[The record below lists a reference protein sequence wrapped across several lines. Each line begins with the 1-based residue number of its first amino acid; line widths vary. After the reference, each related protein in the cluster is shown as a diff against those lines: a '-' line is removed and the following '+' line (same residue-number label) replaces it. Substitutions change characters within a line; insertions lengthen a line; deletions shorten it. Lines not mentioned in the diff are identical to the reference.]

1 MKYLLRQMLYTLAMI
16 ISIQNQ
22 CFAKLAQEFHQSYKK
37 INEELISIR
46 KEFSPT
52 QPKVYFLLDQIEK
65 VNRIIQEALVK
76 KNNYKKKCRDLSAQ
90 TDILKNKN
98 LLLKEKVLVLQ
109 NELEKTTLNLAQEQN
124 INTVLKQEHEQLKA
138 APKQSSLTE
147 RSTQPSFAEATAGG
161 PAQSLSLT
169 STSEPISPR

>member
-16 ISIQNQ
+16 ISIQSQ
-22 CFAKLAQEFHQSYKK
+22 CSAKLSQEFHQSYKK

-52 QPKVYFLLDQIEK
+52 QPKVYFLLDQVEK
-65 VNRIIQEALVK
+65 VNRIIQETLVK
-76 KNNYKKKCRDLSAQ
+76 KNNYKKKCRDLSTQ

-109 NELEKTTLNLAQEQN
+109 NELEKTTLNLAQEQSLN
-124 INTVLKQEHEQLKA
+124 SVLRQEKEQLKQPQHKHQINPRLPRLRRRTGNLKA
-138 APKQSSLTE
+138 SVSPQLQSRFLH
-147 RSTQPSFAEATAGG
+147 AD
-161 PAQSLSLT
+161 L
-169 STSEPISPR
+169 

>member
-16 ISIQNQ
+16 ISIQSQ
-22 CFAKLAQEFHQSYKK
+22 CSAKLSQEFHQSYKK

-52 QPKVYFLLDQIEK
+52 QPKVYFLLDQVEK
-65 VNRIIQEALVK
+65 VNRIIQETLVK
-76 KNNYKKKCRDLSAQ
+76 KNNYKKKCRDLSTQ

-109 NELEKTTLNLAQEQN
+109 NELEKTTLNLAQEQSLN
-124 INTVLKQEHEQLKA
+124 SVLRQEKEQLKT
-138 APKQSSLTE
+138 APTQTPDQS
-147 RSTQPSFAEATAGG
+147 SFAEATAADRQ
-161 PAQSLSLT
+161 PQSLSLT
-169 STSEPISPR
+169 STSEPTSPR